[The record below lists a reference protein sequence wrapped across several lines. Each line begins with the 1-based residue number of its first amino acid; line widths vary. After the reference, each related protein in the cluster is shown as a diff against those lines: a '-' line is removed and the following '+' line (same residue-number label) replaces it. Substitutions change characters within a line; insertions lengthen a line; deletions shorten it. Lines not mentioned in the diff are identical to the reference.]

1 MKTSISMLL
10 CSVVAFS
17 GQSYSD
23 DEFPLLEGPYMGQ
36 KPPGM
41 MAEPFAPG
49 VISKD
54 SWEVGGVF
62 APGMDEFYFTSNRE
76 GRKRATVIGFRK
88 EGNVW
93 KKYTEFPRRGEV
105 TFSPDGKLMHMAD
118 GYRNRHGT
126 AWSERKSLGPMFD
139 RKDWGV
145 MRMTSSVQ
153 GSYVFDDYKSKD
165 VIRISRLKDGKRL
178 APERMGAFINSGT
191 YTAHPFIAP
200 DESYLIWDSKRE
212 EGFGD
217 SDLYI
222 SFRQEDGSWGAAI
235 NMGKSVNSE
244 RWEAVATVT
253 PDGKYLLFNRGMDKE
268 NDNVD
273 IYWVDAK
280 IIDALKSQAES
291 RSGNFSKSSTTVP
304 LATVKE
310 AKLPF
315 REIPLLENA
324 YFSASPKDNND
335 AVPVGQ
341 LGVDGGDRER
351 LLKLAAQVAEGQHGK
366 LDSLLIAH
374 KGKLVFESYYR
385 RGRANLPHPQA
396 STTKAYLSL
405 AIGRAIQLGYLSMAD
420 LDRPVVSFLD
430 ELNPARFVEGAENI
444 TLHSAMTMSSGI
456 TISDEQKEAF
466 EKQPAQ
472 LKGQGQVQ
480 TYLEHSLPINAKTR
494 IFDYKGEDPKLIMQ
508 VLNAVVPGSARAFIE
523 NELLK
528 KLAIDDYAWSNDDSG
543 FIRGPW
549 GSSMTSRAM
558 IKWGSLVMNK
568 GVWNG
573 EQLIPAAFIDKANSR
588 LVRLAEED
596 IFFTGSHVSKPGYG
610 YYFWQANMKVGDQ
623 SYFTTSGQGG
633 GGQYIIV
640 VEELDLIVVTTTY
653 GRDNKIMHFAAT
665 EVLPAFVQ

>member
-1 MKTSISMLL
+1 MKTAVSMLL
-10 CSVVAFS
+10 CSVIAFS

-23 DEFPLLEGPYMGQ
+23 DEFPLLRGPYMGQ

-41 MAEPFAPG
+41 TAEPFAPG
-49 VISKD
+49 IISKG
-54 SWEVGGVF
+54 SWEVEGVF
-62 APGMDEFYFTSNRE
+62 APGMNEFYFTTDRR
-76 GRKRATVIGFRK
+76 GRTRPTVIGFRQ
-88 EGNVW
+88 EAGVW
-93 KKYTEFPRRGEV
+93 KKHLEFERRGEIA
-105 TFSPDGKLMHMAD
+105 FSPDGQRMHMAE
-118 GYRNRHGT
+118 GYKDRLGHS
-126 AWSERKSLGPMFD
+126 WSERKSLGPLFD
-139 RKDWGV
+139 RKDWGI
-145 MRMTSSVQ
+145 MRLTASEQ
-153 GSYVFDDYKSKD
+153 GTYVFDDYKSKD
-165 VIRISRLKDGKRL
+165 VIRISRLINGKRQ
-178 APERMGAFINSGT
+178 APKMMGPVVNSGA

-212 EGFGD
+212 GGYGD

-222 SFRQEDGSWGAAI
+222 SFRRDDGSWGAAI
-235 NMGKSVNSE
+235 NMGESVNSDK
-244 RWEAVATVT
+244 WEAYAAVT
-253 PDGKYLLFNRGMDKE
+253 PDGKYILFNRGVE
-268 NDNVD
+268 SDNTD

-291 RSGNFSKSSTTVP
+291 RSGNFPRPPRTVP
-304 LATVKE
+304 LATAEE

-324 YFSASPKDNND
+324 YFSASPQDNND

-351 LLKLAAQVAEGQHGK
+351 LLKLAREVAEGQHGK
-366 LDSLLIAH
+366 FDSLLIAH
-374 KGKLVFESYYR
+374 KGKLLFESYYR

-420 LDRPVVSFLD
+420 LDKPVVSFLD
-430 ELNPARFVEGAENI
+430 ELNPTRFVEGVENI

-456 TISDEQKEAF
+456 TISDEQTEAF

-508 VLNAVVPGSARAFIE
+508 VLNAVVPGTARAFIE
-523 NELLK
+523 NELLR

-558 IKWGSLVMNK
+558 IKWGTLVMNR
-568 GVWNG
+568 GMWNG

-610 YYFWQANMKVGDQ
+610 YYFWQADMKVGDQ
-623 SYFTTSGQGG
+623 YYFTTSGQGG
-633 GGQYIIV
+633 GGQYIIII
-640 VEELDLIVVTTTY
+640 EELDLIVVTTTH
-653 GRDNKIMHFAAT
+653 GRGNKIMHFAAT